1 MSGRVQ
7 QEIRQNKPMTPALE
21 AALNIQR
28 TATVLRQEVE
38 RTTGLRHAEY
48 NILRILRGAGAEGL
62 HADEIKSRLLT
73 EEPMLLGYIGAL
85 AQRGL
90 VAPGVQKRA
99 ITAEGIRVLAEL
111 DDRVVSMMETRMDRL
126 SGGELRVLIDTLEK
140 LRG

>member
-1 MSGRVQ
+1 MAGRVQ
-7 QEIRQNKPMTPALE
+7 QEIRQSKPLAPAHE

-28 TATVLRQEVE
+28 TATLLRQEVE
-38 RTTGLRHAEY
+38 RTTGLKHAEY
-48 NILRILRGAGAEGL
+48 NILRILRGAGADGL
-62 HADEIKSRLLT
+62 HADEIKERLLT
-73 EEPMLLGYIGAL
+73 EEPMLLGYIGSL

-111 DDRVVSMMETRMDRL
+111 DDRVTRMMEARMDRL
-126 SGGELRVLIDTLEK
+126 TGAELRSLIDTLEK